1 MQQNKI
7 DPAVVSMS
15 LGGPFSQ
22 SQNDAVQSMF
32 NAGIVVSVAA
42 GNEDED
48 ACISS
53 PASLPAV
60 CKTLKSMVC
69 ILRCY

>member
-1 MQQNKI
+1 MIQNKI

-15 LGGPFSQ
+15 IGAGFSQ
-22 SQNDAVQSMF
+22 SMNNVIQSVF

-53 PASLPAV
+53 PASAPAV
-60 CKTLKSMVC
+60 CKTLQYMVF